1 MFRDCENIVII
12 PSLIYCDSGIYS
24 KDERFEQTKETIKTV
39 KQKIP
44 NSFIV
49 LIDIS
54 KFNGDEIEYFKNNCD
69 MFLNPSDDMEL
80 AEKIIGRKSYGEK
93 TYLQY
98 TINLLNNNE
107 NVYNFNNFPNLK
119 HIFKVGGRYFL
130 NDHFNYDNFNNE
142 FDNIKIVS
150 DSIYKN
156 TCYTSCFKISK
167 QNVSYLIDSFKIFD
181 NELKNNFY
189 DIETMLFKH
198 INRIPEGINKQVEIL
213 GITCLSAVASVI
225 IYE

>member
-1 MFRDCENIVII
+1 MFCENIVII
-12 PSLIYCDSGIYS
+12 PSLIYCDSGVYS
-24 KDERFEQTKETIKTV
+24 KDERFEQTKYTIKTV

-44 NSFIV
+44 NAFLV

-54 KFNGDEIEYFKNNCD
+54 KFNADEIEYFKNNCD
-69 MFLNPSDDMEL
+69 MFINPSDDMEL

-130 NDHFNYDNFNNE
+130 NEHFNYDNFNNE
-142 FDNIKIVS
+142 FDNITITPEHLYS
-150 DSIYKN
+150 N
-156 TCYTSCFKISK
+156 ACYTSCFKISK
-167 QNVSYLIDSFKIFD
+167 THVSYLIDSFNIYD
-181 NELKNNFY
+181 CELKNNWY
-189 DIETMLFKH
+189 DFESMMFKH
-198 INRIPEGINKQVEIL
+198 LNRIPSGINKQVEVL
-213 GITCLSAVASVI
+213 GITCLCAVAPGF
-225 IYE
+225 IYH